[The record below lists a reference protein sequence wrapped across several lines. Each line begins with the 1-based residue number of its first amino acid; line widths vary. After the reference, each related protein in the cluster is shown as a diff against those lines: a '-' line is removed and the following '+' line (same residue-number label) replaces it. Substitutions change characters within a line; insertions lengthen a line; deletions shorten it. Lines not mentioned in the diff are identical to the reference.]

1 MRTITLLALI
11 AILSTGA
18 AFRRPVSHVQPNA
31 AFFLRTNGT
40 MLDALQS
47 YAEMLCLADKAPD
60 ASPEAVLRAG
70 SECKDSQADEDSRVD
85 SDGDSLTFDGQW
97 RRYVEEAQRGIVA
110 MCAANEAKVC
120 EGFR

>member
-1 MRTITLLALI
+1 MRTITLLITI

-18 AFRRPVSHVQPNA
+18 AFHRPVSHVQPNA
-31 AFFLRTNGT
+31 AFFLGTNDT

-70 SECKDSQADEDSRVD
+70 SECNDSRVD
-85 SDGDSLTFDGQW
+85 EDGDSLTFDGGW
-97 RRYVEEAQRGIVA
+97 RRYTEEAMRGIVA
-110 MCAANEAKVC
+110 MCRANEAKVC

>member
-1 MRTITLLALI
+1 MRTITLLSLI

-18 AFRRPVSHVQPNA
+18 SFHRPVLRIQPNA
-31 AFFLRTNGT
+31 AFFFATNDT

-60 ASPEAVLRAG
+60 ASPDAVLAAG
-70 SECKDSQADEDSRVD
+70 SECNDSRVD

-97 RRYVEEAQRGIVA
+97 RRYVEDAQRGIVA
-110 MCAANEAKVC
+110 LCVGNEAKVC

>member
-1 MRTITLLALI
+1 MRTITLLITI

-18 AFRRPVSHVQPNA
+18 AFHRPVVRVRPNA
-31 AFFLRTNGT
+31 AFFLGTNDT

-60 ASPEAVLRAG
+60 ASPEAVLAAG
-70 SECKDSQADEDSRVD
+70 SECNDSRVD
-85 SDGDSLTFDGQW
+85 EDGDSLVADGQW
-97 RRYVEEAQRGIVA
+97 HGYVEDAQRGIVA
-110 MCAANEAKVC
+110 MCKGNEARVC